1 MLCCVT
7 LLTEPNEA
15 RLFLLT
21 VPWQEGGLVLSEED
35 QIAKVLNSMYE
46 VVACNQCGT
55 RIRFGDVECPHCG
68 IDVDDELRQ
77 WATRL
82 LDRLA
87 H

>member
-1 MLCCVT
+1 MLRCVT
-7 LLTEPNEA
+7 ILTGPDNE
-15 RLFLLT
+15 RLFLL
-21 VPWQEGGLVLSEED
+21 GGRGERESRGLNKD
-35 QIAKVLNSMYE
+35 DRIAKVLNSLYE
-46 VVACNQCGT
+46 VVACSRCGT